1 MNLKAPD
8 CFWIGARMCFHHMKH
23 PGPCLATRNGAVC
36 GDCHAPNS
44 RGGCLNLGRVIF
56 ELRRLA
62 FNGGWLEPFLL
73 SVGTSRN
80 WSFLQKFP
88 KLRYYMVLV
97 REACLDQ
104 KPWLFVV
111 LASCKQLLLRLDAEV
126 SRQIIVKHQ
135 VAALNLG
142 GSGDEY
148 LSKWRGAC
156 HSWWFLGWV

>member
-1 MNLKAPD
+1 MVQSVVTVMRQTPEVDVL
-8 CFWIGARMCFHHMKH
+8 
-23 PGPCLATRNGAVC
+23 T
-36 GDCHAPNS
+36 
-44 RGGCLNLGRVIF
+44 LGVSSLSSDTWHSTGVGWNHF
-56 ELRRLA
+56 CSQSEL
-62 FNGGWLEPFLL
+62 
-73 SVGTSRN
+73 V
-80 WSFLQKFP
+80 LQKFP

-111 LASCKQLLLRLDAEV
+111 LASCKQLLHRLDAEV

-142 GSGDEY
+142 GFGDEY

-156 HSWWFLGWV
+156 HS